1 MPVRNAYDHFERTN
15 VREFKMANSILMGLG
30 GRVLVTDRE
39 LFGPNLKCPSRGQ
52 VL

>member
-1 MPVRNAYDHFERTN
+1 MPVRNAYAHFERTN
-15 VREFKMANSILMGLG
+15 VREANSILMGLG